1 MRIAV
6 MVISLCLT
14 MIVGLQSCAVMV
26 GGKMT
31 QDASLSGSGSVG
43 VLIALLFVIGA
54 GFAIALPKVS
64 MIVFG
69 AAALLGIMAGGN
81 STYHDMYIW
90 GGVALVLSVMS
101 YFGTKELDRKKGKPA
116 AAAPANQPA
125 PTDGGEA

>member
-1 MRIAV
+1 

-26 GGKMT
+26 GGNMT
-31 QDASLSGSGSVG
+31 QDANLSGSGSVG
-43 VLIALLFVIGA
+43 VLIALLFVVGA

-69 AAALLGIMAGGN
+69 AAALLGVMAGGN
-81 STYHDMYIW
+81 STYRDMYIW
-90 GGVALVLSVMS
+90 GGVALVLSIMS
-101 YFGTKELDRKKGKPA
+101 YFGTKELDRKKAQPIP
-116 AAAPANQPA
+116 AAPASQPA